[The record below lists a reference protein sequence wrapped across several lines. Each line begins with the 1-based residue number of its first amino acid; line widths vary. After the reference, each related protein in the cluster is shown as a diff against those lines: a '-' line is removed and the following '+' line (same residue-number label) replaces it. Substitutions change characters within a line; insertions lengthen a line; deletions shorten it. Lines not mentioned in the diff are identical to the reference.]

1 MSENELLDD
10 AMILDEDYDDEET
23 LPSEAEEENPEE
35 DPAVRTERLAA
46 LEALLFLTGDDGL
59 TVGQAAEAME
69 LEAEEVTGLFDE
81 LIQNYLEDT
90 HGIEIARFGEKYRF
104 LSKASVHEY
113 AKRLFQIS
121 KISTLSGAALE
132 TLAIIAY
139 RQPVTRVEIEEIRGV
154 GADMMLR
161 KLQARNLIREDGRSD
176 APGRPILYSVTDEF
190 MDAFQLYSLD
200 ELPEL
205 PTFDEDREGNDELF
219 NS

>member
-81 LIQNYLEDT
+81 LIRNYLEDT

-139 RQPVTRVEIEEIRGV
+139 KQPVTKLEIEKIRGV
-154 GADMMLR
+154 KCDHAV
-161 KLQARNLIREDGRSD
+161 NREDGRSD

-219 NS
+219 NT